1 MLEKDGPIVWLVF
14 FTILIGVWTY
24 LTNPFVSKRSLFK
37 NPYKAIIDKNT
48 ISIEKIYS
56 VRIRR
61 GWHHKLF
68 AYIHCAWQIVYYRL
82 KRPRKTKAETI
93 DGIIA
98 EILHERFNPRR
109 PYLISGDHFVEHYPR
124 NLGVFYYPAFDGSTA
139 ISEEDWNRRQQ
150 ILLQSLY
157 FDLAVFTKAKTLST
171 TVVPMSRHSVSLV
184 NIYAYPSDTLYS
196 VLYALYAL
204 STDNILSKLYSYKS
218 SSEYSSLTKEA
229 ARQALNEYR
238 DKLSEVI
245 NHYIEKIVDYRTG
258 LLKKDLLLSGTKD
271 ITRRS
276 QAFYDNV
283 VFWRTLE
290 LAELLKIPYAN
301 TIDST
306 ALKERILKS
315 FWDKT
320 DGIFHEDLAAEKDQK
335 DDYSSDWLVV
345 LFTGFLNPVK
355 KSEREYCEKVI
366 RYIKINKIDEPF
378 PLKYHAENRGHRQYH
393 LVRMFLPEYGG
404 SAIWSFWGMEYC
416 KLLVLM
422 YQSTG
427 AKTYLEDAIKH
438 FNSYTKNIEK
448 FRGFPEV
455 YDDKGE
461 LLRKGF
467 YSSILRT
474 GWVVNYLQV
483 KKMLEEI

>member
-1 MLEKDGPIVWLVF
+1 MTWKDDPIVWFLF
-14 FTILIGVWTY
+14 FIICVGLWTY
-24 LTNPFVSKRSLFK
+24 WTNPFVSKRSLFK
-37 NPYKAIIDKNT
+37 NPYKTILDKNT
-48 ISIEKIYS
+48 ISVEKVYT

-61 GWHHKLF
+61 GWHHKFF
-68 AYIHCAWQIVYYRL
+68 AYLHCAWQIVYFRFR
-82 KRPRKTKAETI
+82 RPRKTKAETV

-124 NLGVFYYPAFDGSTA
+124 NLGVFYYPAFDSSTA
-139 ISEEDWNRRQQ
+139 ISEEDWIHRQQ

-196 VLYALYAL
+196 ILYALYAL
-204 STDNILSKLYSYKS
+204 STDNVLSKLYSYKS
-218 SSEYSSLTKEA
+218 SSEFNSFTKEA
-229 ARQALNEYR
+229 ATRALTEYR
-238 DKLSEVI
+238 EKLSEILTSFIDKVF
-245 NHYIEKIVDYRTG
+245 NRKTG
-258 LLKKDLLLSGTKD
+258 LVKKDLLLSGTKD

-290 LAELLKIPYAN
+290 LAELLNIPYNNPIN
-301 TIDST
+301 THE
-306 ALKERILKS
+306 LKQRILENY
-315 FWDKT
+315 WDKT
-320 DGIFHEDLAAEKDQK
+320 EGIFHEDLSDEAIENAF
-335 DDYSSDWLVV
+335 YSSDWLVV
-345 LFTGFLNPVK
+345 LFTGFLNPNK
-355 KSEREYCEKVI
+355 KSELDYYKHII
-366 RYIKINKIDEPF
+366 RYVKRNNIDQPF
-378 PLKYHAENRGHRQYH
+378 PLKYHADNRGNRQF
-393 LVRMFLPEYGG
+393 LINRIFLPEYMG

-422 YQSTG
+422 YQATEEKS
-427 AKTYLEDAIKH
+427 YLEDAKKH

-455 YDDKGE
+455 YDNKGE

-483 KKMLEEI
+483 KRMLER